1 MLLPYVGFV
10 YENKV
15 VMELVQK
22 RYKLIDILFHYDLNK
37 QINLKQNKNNKLI
50 LDELSLVHTN
60 PA

>member
-22 RYKLIDILFHYDLNK
+22 RYKLIDILFHYALNK
-37 QINLKQNKNNKLI
+37 QINLKTK
-50 LDELSLVHTN
+50 
-60 PA
+60 